1 MKEFKAGEKMI
12 RKIVFYI
19 IAATLISCGSKNESK
34 LSDISLTGAGATF
47 PLPYYD
53 VTFKAFT
60 DSTKIDVVYGGIGSG
75 GGIRSL
81 RDRIVDFGATDAFMS
96 DKDMAKM
103 PAPVIHI
110 PTCMGAIVM
119 GYNLPGIKNLKLTGE
134 IIANIYLGKITRW
147 NDSQIRAVN
156 PGTNLPE
163 SNIYPVYRS
172 DGSGTTYIFTDYLC
186 KVSPEFEKVVGKGK
200 SLKWPAGVA
209 AKGNPAIAGLVS
221 QTVGTIGY
229 IGSEY
234 AFAVKIPFALLQNNS
249 GNFIMPSDKS
259 ISAAASGDLP
269 SDTRAMITD
278 SSNPEAYPIACFTW
292 VVIYKEQAYNDRS
305 ITKAKATVALMEWL
319 TDPVSQS
326 LTSEV
331 NYAPLP
337 ASAIKHAKEIIK
349 SVTYNGKSLE

>member
-1 MKEFKAGEKMI
+1 MEFKVNTSRMQKVI
-12 RKIVFYI
+12 LFF
-19 IAATLISCGSKNESK
+19 LIGILSSCISKK
-34 LSDISLTGAGATF
+34 DQKVTDVSLTGAGATF

-60 DSTKIDVVYGGIGSG
+60 DFTKIDVVYGGIGSG

-81 RDRIVDFGATDAFMS
+81 RDCIVDFGATDAFMS

-119 GYNLPGIKNLKLTGE
+119 GYNLPGIENLKLTGE
-134 IIANIYLGKITRW
+134 IIANIYLGKITKW
-147 NDSQIRAVN
+147 NDAQIKAVN
-156 PGTNLPE
+156 PQVTLPE
-163 SNIYPVYRS
+163 SAIYPVYRS
-172 DGSGTTYIFTDYLC
+172 DGSGTTYVFTDYLC

-221 QTVGTIGY
+221 QTIGTIGY

-234 AFAVKIPFALLQNNS
+234 AFAAKIPFALLQNHS
-249 GNFIMPSDKS
+249 GKYIKPSDKS
-259 ISAAASGDLP
+259 ISAAASGELP
-269 SDTRAMITD
+269 SDTRTMITD
-278 SSNPEAYPIACFTW
+278 SPNPDAYPISCFTW
-292 VVIYKEQAYNDRS
+292 IVIYKEQKYNNRS
-305 ITKAKATVALMEWL
+305 LAQAQATVQLMEWL
-319 TDPVSQS
+319 TDSVSQA

-331 NYAPLP
+331 NYSPLP
-337 ASAIKHAKEIIK
+337 VSAIRQAKEIIK
-349 SVTYNGKSLE
+349 TVTYEGKSLK